1 MLLFAAGEISNTRGK
16 RCFSLFTVAL
26 VVGGS
31 LWDSLH
37 HVVEVHQYPGVLDA
51 AFLKLVFPEIEQQH
65 RVTAR
70 TPAIEAAMQHSF
82 QALPKNGRGTLDGT
96 ALRSLLHRFFLNS
109 RGYVLK
115 GLEPGG
121 ALWNG
126 SVSVDLLREG
136 VPKDARELLDSRL
149 HEYGSSLTDSALLAS
164 LVLEMVLAE
173 ERKVLTDVY
182 ESLGMSLQD
191 ALDESGSQKVLNLF
205 SQGLVFGGSTKEL
218 AEWDADQETL
228 TEIYSAWPDV
238 LTFVGEVQRSV
249 VSDQSVVTFDD
260 MLSVVWAI
268 HERFGRWQNRECNQV
283 KDKLQRLHG
292 GRTGRV
298 LISDFYGGRV
308 FDEQWPFLE
317 SGGYLHQ
324 LGALDVDY
332 TLEPRVIVPNYM
344 YSLSNCVTM
353 RKHFSICCLDACESI
368 LATVEMLL
376 GSPRGLPEDITDVL
390 SGLSM
395 VESQT
400 NLALSGSLRQRL
412 YDVAASHGGLVPIHG
427 RLFQQWL
434 HHAYPLECAF
444 PHMSGTVRPLTEED
458 YVLET
463 GVDSRASVEE
473 IFQRIE
479 EAAPRWRREKLE
491 VDDLESVLWIAE
503 EETLDTLEVQT
514 CDQICHM
521 FQFFVL
527 IVAGACG
534 YWMSGAIGQSQSGNS
549 FETKKHYV

>member
-1 MLLFAAGEISNTRGK
+1 MFLFAAGETSNTSGK
-16 RCFSLFTVAL
+16 RCFSLFAVAL

-37 HVVEVHQYPGVLDA
+37 HVAKVRHNPDVLDA
-51 AFLKLVFPEIEQQH
+51 AFLELVFPEIAQQH

-70 TPAIEAAMQHSF
+70 TPLIEATMQNIF
-82 QALPKNGRGTLDGT
+82 QALPKNGRGTLGGA
-96 ALRSLLHRFFLNS
+96 ALRTLLHRFFLNS

-121 ALWNG
+121 VLWNG
-126 SVSVDLLREG
+126 SVSVDLLSEG

-149 HEYGSSLTDSALLAS
+149 HEHGSSLADSALLAS

-191 ALDESGSQKVLNLF
+191 ALGDSGARKVLNLF
-205 SQGLVFGGSTKEL
+205 SQGLVFGGSIKEL
-218 AEWDADQETL
+218 AEWDVDQETL
-228 TEIYSAWPDV
+228 TEIYSAWPEV
-238 LTFVGEVQRSV
+238 LTFVGELHRSV

-268 HERFGRWQNRECNQV
+268 HERFGQWQNRECNQV
-283 KDKLQRLHG
+283 KDQLYRLHG

-308 FDEQWPFLE
+308 LDEQWPFLE
-317 SGGYLHQ
+317 SGGYLRQ
-324 LGALDVDY
+324 LGALDVEH

-353 RKHFSICCLDACESI
+353 REHFSICCLDACESI
-368 LATVEMLL
+368 LASVEMAL
-376 GSPRGLPEDITDVL
+376 GSPRGLPEDIIDVV
-390 SGLSM
+390 SGSSV
-395 VESQT
+395 VESWT
-400 NLALSGSLRQRL
+400 NLVFSGSLRQRL

-427 RLFQQWL
+427 RLFRQWL

-463 GVDSRASVEE
+463 GVDPRASVEE
-473 IFQRIE
+473 IFQRIDD
-479 EAAPRWRREKLE
+479 ATPRWRREKLE
-491 VDDLESVLWIAE
+491 VEDLESVLWIAE
-503 EETLDTLEVQT
+503 EETLDTSEVQT
-514 CDQICHM
+514 CDQICHV
-521 FQFFVL
+521 FQFLVL
-527 IVAGACG
+527 AVAGACG
-534 YWMSGAIGQSQSGNS
+534 YWMSVAIGQSHSGNY